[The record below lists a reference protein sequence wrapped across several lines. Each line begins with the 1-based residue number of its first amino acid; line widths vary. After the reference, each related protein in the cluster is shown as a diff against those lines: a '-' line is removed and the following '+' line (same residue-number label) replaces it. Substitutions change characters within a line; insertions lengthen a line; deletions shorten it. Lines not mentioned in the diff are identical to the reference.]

1 MSDRAEIVT
10 RGILQIIAQR
20 ISDDPVLRAQI
31 ADCLRDEFEDAA
43 RQTMNEIRQGD
54 E

>member
-10 RGILQIIAQR
+10 RGILQIIAQHIR
-20 ISDDPVLRAQI
+20 DDLALRAQI
-31 ADCLRDEFEDAA
+31 TDRLRDEFEDVA
-43 RQTMNEIRQGD
+43 RQTVNEIRQDD